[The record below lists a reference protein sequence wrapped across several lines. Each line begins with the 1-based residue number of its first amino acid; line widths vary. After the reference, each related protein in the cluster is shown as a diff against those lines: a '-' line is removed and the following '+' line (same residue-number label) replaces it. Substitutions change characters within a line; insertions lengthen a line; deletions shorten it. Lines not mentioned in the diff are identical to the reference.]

1 MFKARFRRFSGLAAT
16 IALGLGVVVACG
28 DAGPADFDLYSA
40 PPRSTNVDAGSPGP
54 GNGDFTTFSA
64 EVSNVNGETVL
75 PDDRA
80 MFINSLVFT
89 FDDGS
94 TISVLGSQSA
104 TLGSTG
110 YNGSADPGDRAIVG
124 GTGTYAG
131 VTGTL
136 TTSLGPNDSRLQE
149 FRFSS

>member
-1 MFKARFRRFSGLAAT
+1 
-16 IALGLGVVVACG
+16 
-28 DAGPADFDLYSA
+28 
-40 PPRSTNVDAGSPGP
+40 
-54 GNGDFTTFSA
+54 
-64 EVSNVNGETVL
+64 
-75 PDDRA
+75 
-80 MFINSLVFT
+80 VFT